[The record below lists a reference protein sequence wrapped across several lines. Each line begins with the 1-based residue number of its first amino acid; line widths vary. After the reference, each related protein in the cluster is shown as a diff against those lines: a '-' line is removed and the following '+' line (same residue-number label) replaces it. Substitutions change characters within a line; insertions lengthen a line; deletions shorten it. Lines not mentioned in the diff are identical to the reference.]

1 MTLEGKG
8 ALVTGA
14 GQGIGRAIAMNLARQ
29 GADLAVVD
37 INQNNLYE
45 VSSEIKKLGRRCLP
59 VVADISNIPQI
70 IDLIASTTSFLGKLD
85 IAVNNAATTSHIDFL
100 DISEDDWE
108 KMTHINGKG
117 TFFCMQKEAA
127 QMIVQGHGG
136 RIINIASVAGRGYP
150 KTSNAAY
157 AATKG
162 SVIAMTY
169 IGSQLLGKHGINVNA
184 ICPGMTK
191 TGMLEGIISKRSIGD
206 NQTPD
211 QVENDIAK
219 HIPIGRIN
227 TPDDIARLAT
237 FLAGPGAR
245 NITGQALNV
254 DGGLINS

>member
-1 MTLEGKG
+1 
-8 ALVTGA
+8 
-14 GQGIGRAIAMNLARQ
+14 
-29 GADLAVVD
+29 
-37 INQNNLYE
+37 
-45 VSSEIKKLGRRCLP
+45 
-59 VVADISNIPQI
+59 
-70 IDLIASTTSFLGKLD
+70 
-85 IAVNNAATTSHIDFL
+85 
-100 DISEDDWE
+100 
-108 KMTHINGKG
+108 
-117 TFFCMQKEAA
+117 
-127 QMIVQGHGG
+127 MIVQGHGG

-211 QVENDIAK
+211 QVENDMAK

-227 TPDDIARLAT
+227 TPDDIAHLAT